1 MLKFEYKMIKENW
14 SKCPDLSE
22 GESIKTLKFE
32 DTVGNQSKCWN
43 LSANGQI
50 DQNVEIWVKRQQP
63 MKMLKFEQKMRGSTN
78 VYVLL
83 QKWESIKMLE
93 FEC

>member
-1 MLKFEYKMIKENW
+1 
-14 SKCPDLSE
+14 
-22 GESIKTLKFE
+22 
-32 DTVGNQSKCWN
+32 
-43 LSANGQI
+43 
-50 DQNVEIWVKRQQP
+50 

-93 FEC
+93 FVWKLRNWSEYWNLRTKLGIDQNVEIWVLITKSFKMMYCEWKVWNQSKSWRLVAVSWELIKMLKF

>member
-1 MLKFEYKMIKENW
+1 MLKFEH
-14 SKCPDLSE
+14 
-22 GESIKTLKFE
+22 
-32 DTVGNQSKCWN
+32 
-43 LSANGQI
+43 
-50 DQNVEIWVKRQQP
+50 
-63 MKMLKFEQKMRGSTN
+63 KMRGSTN

>member
-1 MLKFEYKMIKENW
+1 
-14 SKCPDLSE
+14 
-22 GESIKTLKFE
+22 
-32 DTVGNQSKCWN
+32 
-43 LSANGQI
+43 
-50 DQNVEIWVKRQQP
+50 

-93 FEC
+93 FVWKLRNWSEYWNLRTKLGIDQNDVSCIVSEKFGINQKVDVWLQ

>member
-1 MLKFEYKMIKENW
+1 
-14 SKCPDLSE
+14 
-22 GESIKTLKFE
+22 
-32 DTVGNQSKCWN
+32 
-43 LSANGQI
+43 
-50 DQNVEIWVKRQQP
+50 

-93 FEC
+93 FVWVLITKSFKMMYCEWKVWNQSKSWCLVAIKCKMLKF